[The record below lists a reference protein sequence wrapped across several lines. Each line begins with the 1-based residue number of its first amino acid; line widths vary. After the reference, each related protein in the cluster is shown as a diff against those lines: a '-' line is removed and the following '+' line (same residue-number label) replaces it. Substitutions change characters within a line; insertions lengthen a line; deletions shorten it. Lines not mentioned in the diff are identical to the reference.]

1 MNMMNRS
8 FQRPAG
14 PPASTATSA
23 RGPDRPT
30 DQVVTPPQ
38 SALRAPV
45 SGPGPTRPGQHPAPG
60 RGVNPKAN
68 VHRGDDMLAVV
79 RQLSDLLSKENASL
93 KRHKVGDVK
102 VLGERKEQLARLYQQ
117 HMNAL
122 HRDPDAVKTWDAGK
136 RNALA
141 HAAIRMSE
149 LMKENASLLKANI
162 TTINK
167 FLGSVVE
174 AVKEKQEK
182 QSASYSRQGSLNG
195 YAAVKRNLA
204 VSFNQTM

>member
-1 MNMMNRS
+1 MNMMNRP
-8 FQRPAG
+8 FQRPVLSPAG
-14 PPASTATSA
+14 TSPAT
-23 RGPDRPT
+23 RPT
-30 DQVVTPPQ
+30 EQAITPPQ
-38 SALRAPV
+38 GALRAPLAG
-45 SGPGPTRPGQHPAPG
+45 SGQERPGHRVAPAHG
-60 RGVNPKAN
+60 ANPRAN
-68 VHRGDDMLAVV
+68 AHRGDDMLAVV

-93 KRHKVGDVK
+93 KRHKVSDVK
-102 VLGERKEQLARLYQQ
+102 VFGERKEQLARLYQQ
-117 HMNAL
+117 HMNAI
-122 HRDPDAVKTWDAGK
+122 HRDPAAVKTWDTGK

-149 LMKENASLLKANI
+149 LMKDNASLLKANI
-162 TTINK
+162 TAINR

-182 QSASYSRQGSLNG
+182 ESASYSSRGALNG